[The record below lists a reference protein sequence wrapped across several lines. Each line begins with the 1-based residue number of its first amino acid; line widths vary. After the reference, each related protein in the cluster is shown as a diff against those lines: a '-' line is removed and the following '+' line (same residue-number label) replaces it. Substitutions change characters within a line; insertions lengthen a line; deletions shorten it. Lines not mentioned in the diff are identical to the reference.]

1 MQKLHKMFNPSRTP
15 QNRPLDEKQI
25 KNSAGGYVWELTPWQ
40 RLDRFLVLGTEG
52 GTYYIDEQTLTVENA
67 QNVVALLKED
77 VDSTGSPQGVRV
89 VDRVVEV
96 SVAGR
101 AYKNNAALFVLA
113 LAFTVGDAST
123 KRAAETALPKVART
137 GTHLFTFMEDVNAM
151 RGWGRG
157 LRRAVASWYDSKDL
171 KDLAYQVT
179 KYAQRNGWTHRDA
192 LRLAHPKTQDS
203 SRDGLYRYITG
214 HNDKI
219 EDSRLKIQDSNFQ
232 SSTLNLE
239 SDWINYLAA
248 VEAVKVATN
257 VADVVEAIQR
267 HDLPR
272 EVIPTEM
279 LNKAEV
285 WEALLEKM
293 PMTAMIR
300 NLATMTRVGLLEPMS
315 EAADVIAERL
325 TDASRLRKARIHP
338 IQVLAALNTYQ
349 AGRGMRGSGTWTPVQ
364 TVVDALDMAFYQTFE
379 NVEPTG
385 KRILLALDV
394 SGSMTM
400 GTVGGVVGL
409 TPRVASAAMA
419 LVTAAVERN
428 HQIVGFAAASGGYGG
443 RWGGGVP
450 GMAPVNI
457 SPRQRL
463 DDVVRTIEQV
473 PMGGTDCSL
482 PMRYAL
488 EQNLAFDAF
497 VIYTDN
503 ETWFGDIHPVQAL
516 NEYRRKMGIPSKLI
530 VVAMTGN
537 KFSIADPND
546 AGMLDVVGFST
557 DTPNVMADFIRE

>member
-1 MQKLHKMFNPSRTP
+1 MQKLHKLFNPSRTP

-25 KNSAGGYVWELTPWQ
+25 KNSAGGYVWELTAWQ

-52 GTYYIDEQTLTVENA
+52 GTYYIDEQTLTLENA
-67 QNVVALLKED
+67 QNVIALLKED
-77 VDSTGSPQGVRV
+77 GVRV
-89 VDRVVEV
+89 VERVVEV

-101 AYKNNAALFVLA
+101 AYKNDPALFVLA
-113 LAFTVGDAST
+113 LAFTVGDVAT
-123 KRAAETALPKVART
+123 KRAAENALPKVART
-137 GTHLFTFMEDVNAM
+137 GTHLFTFMEYVNAM

-157 LRRAVASWYDSKDL
+157 LRRAVASWYDSKEL

-214 HNDKI
+214 HNDKLVN
-219 EDSRLKIQDSNFQ
+219 DA
-232 SSTLNLE
+232 
-239 SDWINYLAA
+239 DWAA
-248 VEAVKVATN
+248 YVRVVDAIRNETN
-257 VADVVEAIQR
+257 VATVVEAIKG

-279 LNKAEV
+279 LNTVEV

-300 NLATMTRVGLLEPMS
+300 NLATMTRVGLLGPMS
-315 EAADVIAERL
+315 KASDVIAERL
-325 TDASRLRKARIHP
+325 TDGARLRKARIHP

-349 AGRGMRGSGTWTPVQ
+349 AGRGMRGSATWTPVQ

-379 NVEPTG
+379 NVEATG

-394 SGSMTM
+394 SGSMSM
-400 GTVGGVVGL
+400 GSVGGVVGL
-409 TPRVASAAMA
+409 SPRVASAAMA
-419 LVTAAVERN
+419 LVTAATERN
-428 HQIVGFAAASGGYGG
+428 HAIMGFSTKFM
-443 RWGGGVP
+443 P
-450 GMAPVNI
+450 LNI

-463 DDVVRTIEQV
+463 DDVVKSMNNL
-473 PMGGTDCSL
+473 PFSGTDCAL
-482 PMRYAL
+482 PMVWAL
-488 EQNLAFDAF
+488 QENLAVDAF
-497 VIYTDN
+497 IVYTDS
-503 ETWFGDIHPVQAL
+503 ETWHGKLHPVQAL
-516 NEYRRKMGIPSKLI
+516 NEYRHKMGIAAKLI

>member
-1 MQKLHKMFNPSRTP
+1 MQKLHKLFNPSRTS
-15 QNRPLDEKQI
+15 QNRALDEKQI
-25 KNSAGGYVWELTPWQ
+25 KNSAGGYVWELSPWQ

-67 QNVVALLKED
+67 QNVIALLKED
-77 VDSTGSPQGVRV
+77 GVRV
-89 VDRVVEV
+89 VESVVEV

-101 AYKNNAALFVLA
+101 AYKNDPALFVLA
-113 LAFTVGDAST
+113 LAFTVGDVAT
-123 KRAAETALPKVART
+123 KRAAENALPKVARF
-137 GTHLFTFMEDVNAM
+137 GTHLFTFMEYVNAM

-179 KYAQRNGWTHRDA
+179 KYAQRNGWSHRDA

-214 HNDKI
+214 HNDK
-219 EDSRLKIQDSNFQ
+219 LV
-232 SSTLNLE
+232 
-239 SDWINYLAA
+239 SDADWAA
-248 VEAVKVATN
+248 YVRVVDAIRNETN
-257 VADVVEAIQR
+257 VVTVVEAIKA

-279 LNKAEV
+279 LNTVEV
-285 WEALLEKM
+285 WDALLEKM

-300 NLATMTRVGLLEPMS
+300 NLATMTRVGLLAPMS
-315 EAADVIAERL
+315 KAADVIAERL
-325 TDASRLRKARIHP
+325 TDSARLRKARIHP

-349 AGRGMRGSGTWTPVQ
+349 AGRGMRGSATWTPVQ
-364 TVVDALDMAFYQTFE
+364 TIVDALDMAFYQTFE
-379 NVEPTG
+379 NVETTD

-400 GTVGGVVGL
+400 GSVGGVIGL

-419 LVTAAVERN
+419 LVTAATERN
-428 HQIVGFAAASGGYGG
+428 HAIMGFSTTFM
-443 RWGGGVP
+443 P
-450 GMAPVNI
+450 LNI

-463 DDVVRTIEQV
+463 DDVVKSMNNL
-473 PMGGTDCSL
+473 PFSGTDCAL
-482 PMRYAL
+482 PMVWAL
-488 EQNLAFDAF
+488 QENLAVDAF
-497 VIYTDN
+497 IVYTDN
-503 ETWFGDIHPVQAL
+503 ETWFGKIHPAQAL
-516 NEYRRKMGIPSKLI
+516 NEYRRKMGIPAKLI

-557 DTPNVMADFIRE
+557 DTPNVMADFIKE

>member
-1 MQKLHKMFNPSRTP
+1 MQKLHKLFNPSRTP
-15 QNRPLDEKQI
+15 QNRPLDETQI

-52 GTYYIDEQTLTVENA
+52 GTYYIDEQTLTVDNA
-67 QNVVALLKED
+67 QNVIALLKED
-77 VDSTGSPQGVRV
+77 GVRV
-89 VDRVVEV
+89 IERVVEV

-113 LAFTVGDAST
+113 LAFTVGDVAT

-137 GTHLFTFMEDVNAM
+137 GTHLFTFMEYVNAM

-192 LRLAHPKTQDS
+192 LRLAHPKTQDRG
-203 SRDGLYRYITG
+203 RDGLYRYITG
-214 HNDKI
+214 HSDKLA
-219 EDSRLKIQDSNFQ
+219 DA
-232 SSTLNLE
+232 
-239 SDWINYLAA
+239 DWAA
-248 VEAVKVATN
+248 YVR
-257 VADVVEAIQR
+257 VVEAIKR

-279 LNKAEV
+279 LKEADV
-285 WEALLEKM
+285 WAALLEKM

-300 NLATMTRVGLLEPMS
+300 NLATMTRVGLLTPLS
-315 EAADVIAERL
+315 KASDVIAERL
-325 TDASRLRKARIHP
+325 TDGSRLRKARIHP

-349 AGRGMRGSGTWTPVQ
+349 AGRGMRGSGTWEPVQ

-379 NVEPTG
+379 NVEATG
-385 KRILLALDV
+385 KRVLLALDV
-394 SGSMTM
+394 SGSMGM
-400 GTVGGVVGL
+400 GSVGGVVGL
-409 TPRVASAAMA
+409 SPRVASAAMA
-419 LVTAAVERN
+419 LVTAAREPK
-428 HQIVGFAAASGGYGG
+428 HQIVGFAAAAGGYGG

-450 GMAPVNI
+450 GMAPINI

-463 DDVVRTIEQV
+463 DDAVKTIEKV

-488 EQNLAFDAF
+488 EKDFAFDAF

-503 ETWFGDIHPVQAL
+503 ETWFGDVHPVQAL
-516 NEYRRKMGIPSKLI
+516 NEYRRKMAIAAKLI

-557 DTPNVMADFIRE
+557 DTPNVMADFVRE

>member
-1 MQKLHKMFNPSRTP
+1 
-15 QNRPLDEKQI
+15 
-25 KNSAGGYVWELTPWQ
+25 
-40 RLDRFLVLGTEG
+40 
-52 GTYYIDEQTLTVENA
+52 
-67 QNVVALLKED
+67 
-77 VDSTGSPQGVRV
+77 
-89 VDRVVEV
+89 VVEV

-101 AYKNNAALFVLA
+101 AYKNNPALFVLA
-113 LAFTVGDAST
+113 LAFTVGDAAT
-123 KRAAETALPKVART
+123 KRAAENALPKVART
-137 GTHLFTFMEDVNAM
+137 GTHLFTFMEYVNAM

-157 LRRAVASWYDSKDL
+157 LRRAVASWYDSKNL

-179 KYAQRNGWTHRDA
+179 KYAQRSGWTHRDA
-192 LRLAHPKTQDS
+192 LRLAHPKAQDS

-214 HNDKI
+214 HNDKLVN
-219 EDSRLKIQDSNFQ
+219 DA
-232 SSTLNLE
+232 
-239 SDWINYLAA
+239 DWATYVRVVDAIRN
-248 VEAVKVATN
+248 EMNVATI
-257 VADVVEAIQR
+257 VEAIKG

-279 LNKAEV
+279 LNTVEV
-285 WEALLEKM
+285 WDALLEKM

-300 NLATMTRVGLLEPMS
+300 NLATMTRVGLLTPMS
-315 EAADVIAERL
+315 KAADMIAERL
-325 TDASRLRKARIHP
+325 TDGTRLRKARIHP

-364 TVVDALDMAFYQTFE
+364 TVVDALDMAFYQTFD
-379 NVEPTG
+379 NVEVTG

-394 SGSMTM
+394 SGSMA
-400 GTVGGVVGL
+400 GGSVGGVVGL

-419 LVTAAVERN
+419 LVTASVERN
-428 HQIVGFAAASGGYGG
+428 HHIVGFAAASGGYGG

-463 DDVVRTIEQV
+463 DDVVKTIEKV
-473 PMGGTDCSL
+473 PMGGTDCSV

-488 EQNLAFDAF
+488 EQNLAFNAF

-503 ETWFGDIHPVQAL
+503 ETWFGDVHPAQAL
-516 NEYRRKMGIPSKLI
+516 NDYRRKMGIPAKLI
-530 VVAMTGN
+530 VVAMAGN

-557 DTPNVMADFIRE
+557 DTPNVIADFIRE

>member
-1 MQKLHKMFNPSRTP
+1 MQKLHKLFNPSRTP

-67 QNVVALLKED
+67 QNVIVLLKED
-77 VDSTGSPQGVRV
+77 GVRV
-89 VDRVVEV
+89 VERVVET

-101 AYKNNAALFVLA
+101 AYKNDPALFVLA
-113 LAFTVGDAST
+113 LAFTVGDTAT
-123 KRAAETALPKVART
+123 KRAAENALPKVARI
-137 GTHLFTFMEDVNAM
+137 GTHLFTFMEYVNAM

-171 KDLAYQVT
+171 KDLSYQVT

-214 HNDKI
+214 HSDKLA
-219 EDSRLKIQDSNFQ
+219 DA
-232 SSTLNLE
+232 
-239 SDWINYLAA
+239 DWSAYVRVVDAIKN
-248 VEAVKVATN
+248 ETN
-257 VADVVEAIQR
+257 VATIVEAIKR

-279 LNKAEV
+279 LSKAEV

-315 EAADVIAERL
+315 KASDVIAERL
-325 TDASRLRKARIHP
+325 TDGSRLRKARIHP

-379 NVEPTG
+379 NVEATG
-385 KRILLALDV
+385 KRVLLALDV
-394 SGSMTM
+394 SGSMSM

-419 LVTAAVERN
+419 LVTAATERN
-428 HQIVGFAAASGGYGG
+428 HAIMGFSTTFM
-443 RWGGGVP
+443 P
-450 GMAPVNI
+450 LNI

-463 DDVVRTIEQV
+463 DDVVKSMNNL
-473 PMGGTDCSL
+473 PFSGTDCAL
-482 PMRYAL
+482 PMVWAL
-488 EQNLAFDAF
+488 EKNLAFDAF
-497 VIYTDN
+497 IVYTDN
-503 ETWFGDIHPVQAL
+503 ETWHGKIHPVQAL
-516 NEYRRKMGIPSKLI
+516 NEYRRKMGIAAKLI
-530 VVAMTGN
+530 VVAMAGN

-546 AGMLDVVGFST
+546 AGMLDIVGFST
-557 DTPNVMADFIRE
+557 DTPNVIADFIRE

>member
-1 MQKLHKMFNPSRTP
+1 MQKLHKLFNPSRTP

-67 QNVVALLKED
+67 QNVIALLKED
-77 VDSTGSPQGVRV
+77 GVRV
-89 VDRVVEV
+89 VERVAHV
-96 SVAGR
+96 SVGGR
-101 AYKNNAALFVLA
+101 AYKNDPALFVLA
-113 LAFTVGDAST
+113 LAFTVGDVAT
-123 KRAAETALPKVART
+123 KRAAENALPKVARI
-137 GTHLFTFMEDVNAM
+137 GTHLFTFMEYVNAM

-214 HNDKI
+214 HSDKLAEADWATYI
-219 EDSRLKIQDSNFQ
+219 RVVDAIRNESN
-232 SSTLNLE
+232 
-239 SDWINYLAA
+239 
-248 VEAVKVATN
+248 VATI
-257 VADVVEAIQR
+257 VEAIQR

-300 NLATMTRVGLLEPMS
+300 NLATMTRVGLLAPMS
-315 EAADVIAERL
+315 KAADVIAERL
-325 TDASRLRKARIHP
+325 MDATRLRKARIHP

-379 NVEPTG
+379 NVEATG
-385 KRILLALDV
+385 KRVLLALDV

-400 GTVGGVVGL
+400 GSVGGVIGL
-409 TPRVASAAMA
+409 RPRVASAAMA
-419 LVTAAVERN
+419 LVTAATEPK
-428 HQIVGFAAASGGYGG
+428 HAIMGFSTTFM
-443 RWGGGVP
+443 P
-450 GMAPVNI
+450 LNI

-463 DDVVRTIEQV
+463 DDVVKSMDNL
-473 PMGGTDCSL
+473 PFSGTDCAL
-482 PMRYAL
+482 PMVWAL
-488 EQNLAFDAF
+488 EKGLEFDAF
-497 VIYTDN
+497 VVYTDN
-503 ETWFGDIHPVQAL
+503 ETWFGKIHPVQAL
-516 NEYRRKMGIPSKLI
+516 NDYRRKMGIAAKLI

>member
-1 MQKLHKMFNPSRTP
+1 MQKLHKLFNPSRTL
-15 QNRPLDEKQI
+15 QNRPLDETQI

-52 GTYYIDEQTLTVENA
+52 GTYYIDEQTLTIENA

-77 VDSTGSPQGVRV
+77 GVRV
-89 VDRVVEV
+89 VERVVEV
-96 SVAGR
+96 SLAGR

-113 LAFTVGDAST
+113 LAFTVGDAAT

-137 GTHLFTFMEDVNAM
+137 GTHLFTFMEYVNAM

-171 KDLAYQVT
+171 KDLSYQVT

-214 HNDKI
+214 HSDKLA
-219 EDSRLKIQDSNFQ
+219 DA
-232 SSTLNLE
+232 
-239 SDWINYLAA
+239 DWVTYVRVVDAIKN
-248 VEAVKVATN
+248 ETN
-257 VADVVEAIQR
+257 VATVVEAIKR

-279 LNKAEV
+279 LKEAEV
-285 WEALLEKM
+285 WAALLEKM

-300 NLATMTRVGLLEPMS
+300 NLATMTRIGLLAPMS
-315 EAADVIAERL
+315 KASDVIAERL
-325 TDASRLRKARIHP
+325 TDATRLRKARIHP

-349 AGRGMRGSGTWTPVQ
+349 AGRGMRGSGTWEPVQ

-379 NVEPTG
+379 NVEATG
-385 KRILLALDV
+385 KRVLLALDV
-394 SGSMTM
+394 SGSMGM
-400 GTVGGVVGL
+400 GSVGGVVGL

-419 LVTAAVERN
+419 LVTAATERN
-428 HQIVGFAAASGGYGG
+428 HAIMGFSTEFM
-443 RWGGGVP
+443 P
-450 GMAPVNI
+450 LNI

-463 DDVVRTIEQV
+463 DDVVKSMNNL
-473 PMGGTDCSL
+473 PFSGTDCAL
-482 PMRYAL
+482 PMVWAL
-488 EQNLAFDAF
+488 EKNLAFDAF
-497 VIYTDN
+497 IVYTDN
-503 ETWFGDIHPVQAL
+503 ETWFGKIHPVQAL
-516 NEYRRKMGIPSKLI
+516 NEYRRKMGIAAKLI
-530 VVAMTGN
+530 VVAMAGN

>member
-1 MQKLHKMFNPSRTP
+1 MQKLHKLFNPSRTP
-15 QNRPLDEKQI
+15 QNRPIDEKQI

-77 VDSTGSPQGVRV
+77 GVRV
-89 VDRVVEV
+89 VDRMVEV

-113 LAFTVGDAST
+113 LAFTVGDAAT
-123 KRAAETALPKVART
+123 KRTAETALSKVART
-137 GTHLFTFMEDVNAM
+137 GTHLFTFMEYVNAM

-192 LRLAHPKTQDS
+192 LRLAHPKTQDRG
-203 SRDGLYRYITG
+203 RDGLYRYITG
-214 HNDKI
+214 HNDKLVN
-219 EDSRLKIQDSNFQ
+219 DA
-232 SSTLNLE
+232 
-239 SDWINYLAA
+239 DWAA
-248 VEAVKVATN
+248 YVRVVDAIRNETN
-257 VADVVEAIQR
+257 VSTIVEAIER

-285 WEALLEKM
+285 WDALLEKM

-300 NLATMTRVGLLEPMS
+300 NLATMTRVGLLAPMS
-315 EAADVIAERL
+315 KASDVIAERL

-349 AGRGMRGSGTWTPVQ
+349 AGRGMRSSGTWTPVQ

-379 NVEPTG
+379 NAEATG

-394 SGSMTM
+394 SGSMSM
-400 GTVGGVVGL
+400 GSVGGVVGL

-419 LVTAAVERN
+419 LVTAATESN
-428 HQIVGFAAASGGYGG
+428 HAI
-443 RWGGGVP
+443 
-450 GMAPVNI
+450 MAFSTQFVPVNI

-463 DDVVRTIEQV
+463 DDVVNRV
-473 PMGGTDCSL
+473 SGLPFSGTDCAL
-482 PMRYAL
+482 PMVWAQS
-488 EQNLAFDAF
+488 QNLAFDAF
-497 VIYTDN
+497 VVYTDN
-503 ETWFGDIHPVQAL
+503 ETWYGKIHPVQAL
-516 NEYRRKMGIPSKLI
+516 NEYRRKMGIAAKLI

>member
-1 MQKLHKMFNPSRTP
+1 MQKLHKLFNPSRTP
-15 QNRPLDEKQI
+15 QNRPLDKEQI

-52 GTYYIDEQTLTVENA
+52 GTYYINEQTLTVENA

-77 VDSTGSPQGVRV
+77 GVRV
-89 VDRVVEV
+89 IDRVVEV

-113 LAFTVGDAST
+113 LAFTVGDATT
-123 KRAAETALPKVART
+123 KRAAEIGLPKVART
-137 GTHLFTFMEDVNAM
+137 GTHLFTFMEYVNAM

-157 LRRAVASWYDSKDL
+157 LRRAVASWYDSKEL

-214 HNDKI
+214 HQDKI
-219 EDSRLKIQDSNFQ
+219 EDLRVKVKDSNLH
-232 SSTLNLE
+232 SSLFTLQ
-239 SDWINYLAA
+239 SDWTNYLAA
-248 VEAVKVATN
+248 VDAVKVATN
-257 VADVVEAIQR
+257 VADVVEVINR

-300 NLATMTRVGLLEPMS
+300 NLATMTRVGLLAPMS
-315 EAADVIAERL
+315 KASDVIAERL

-379 NVEPTG
+379 NVEATG
-385 KRILLALDV
+385 KRVLLALDV
-394 SGSMTM
+394 SGSMGM

-419 LVTAAVERN
+419 LVTAATERN
-428 HQIVGFAAASGGYGG
+428 YAIMGFSTTFM
-443 RWGGGVP
+443 P
-450 GMAPVNI
+450 LNI

-463 DDVVRTIEQV
+463 DDVVKSMSNL
-473 PMGGTDCSL
+473 PFSGTDCAL
-482 PMRYAL
+482 PMVWAL

-497 VIYTDN
+497 IVYTDN
-503 ETWFGDIHPVQAL
+503 ETYFGKIHPVQAL
-516 NEYRRKMGIPSKLI
+516 NEYRRKMGITAKLI

>member
-1 MQKLHKMFNPSRTP
+1 MQKLHKLFNPSRTP
-15 QNRPLDEKQI
+15 QNRPLDETQI
-25 KNSAGGYVWELTPWQ
+25 KNSAGGYVWDLTPWQ

-52 GTYYIDEQTLTVENA
+52 GTYYIDEQTLTIENA

-77 VDSTGSPQGVRV
+77 GVRV
-89 VDRVVEV
+89 VERVVEV
-96 SVAGR
+96 SLAGR

-113 LAFTVGDAST
+113 LAFTVGDAAT

-137 GTHLFTFMEDVNAM
+137 GTHLFTFMEYVNAM

-171 KDLAYQVT
+171 KDLSYQVT

-214 HNDKI
+214 HKDKV
-219 EDSRLKIQDSNFQ
+219 EGYKLQVESSQ
-232 SSTLNLE
+232 SSTFNLE
-239 SDWINYLAA
+239 PSTWIAYLDA
-248 VEAVKVATN
+248 VEAVRNTTSVT
-257 VADVVEAIQR
+257 DVVEAIKR

-285 WEALLEKM
+285 WAALLEKM
-293 PMTAMIR
+293 PMTALIR
-300 NLATMTRVGLLEPMS
+300 NLATMTRVGLLAPMS
-315 EAADVIAERL
+315 KAADVIAERL
-325 TDASRLRKARIHP
+325 TDGARLRKARIHP

-349 AGRGMRGSGTWTPVQ
+349 AGRGMRGSSTWTPVQ
-364 TVVDALDMAFYQTFE
+364 TVVDALDIAFYQTFE
-379 NVEPTG
+379 NVEATG
-385 KRILLALDV
+385 KRVLLALDV
-394 SGSMTM
+394 SGSMST
-400 GTVGGVVGL
+400 GSVGGVVGL

-419 LVTAAVERN
+419 LVTAATERN
-428 HQIVGFAAASGGYGG
+428 HAIMGFSTEFM
-443 RWGGGVP
+443 P
-450 GMAPVNI
+450 LNI

-463 DDVVRTIEQV
+463 DDVVKSMNNL
-473 PMGGTDCSL
+473 PFSGTDCAL
-482 PMRYAL
+482 PMVWAL
-488 EQNLAFDAF
+488 EKNLAFDAF
-497 VIYTDN
+497 VVYTDN
-503 ETWFGDIHPVQAL
+503 ETWFGKIHPVQAL
-516 NEYRRKMGIPSKLI
+516 NEYRRKMGIAAKLV

>member
-1 MQKLHKMFNPSRTP
+1 MQKLHKLFNPSRTP
-15 QNRPLDEKQI
+15 QNRPLDETQI
-25 KNSAGGYVWELTPWQ
+25 KNNAGGYVWDLTPWQ

-52 GTYYIDEQTLTVENA
+52 GTYYIDEQTLTIENA

-77 VDSTGSPQGVRV
+77 GVRV
-89 VDRVVEV
+89 VERVVEV
-96 SVAGR
+96 SLAGR

-113 LAFTVGDAST
+113 LAFTVGDAAT

-137 GTHLFTFMEDVNAM
+137 GTHLFTFMEYVNAM

-171 KDLAYQVT
+171 KDLSYQVT

-214 HNDKI
+214 HKDKV
-219 EDSRLKIQDSNFQ
+219 EGYKLQVESSQ
-232 SSTLNLE
+232 SSTFNLE
-239 SDWINYLAA
+239 PSTWIAYLDA
-248 VEAVKVATN
+248 VEAVRNTTSVT
-257 VADVVEAIQR
+257 DVVEAIKR

-285 WEALLEKM
+285 WAALLEKM
-293 PMTAMIR
+293 PMTALIR
-300 NLATMTRVGLLEPMS
+300 NLATMTRVGLLAPMS
-315 EAADVIAERL
+315 KAADVIAERL
-325 TDASRLRKARIHP
+325 TDGARLRKARIHP

-349 AGRGMRGSGTWTPVQ
+349 AGRGMRGSSTWTPVQ
-364 TVVDALDMAFYQTFE
+364 TVVDALDIAFYQTFE
-379 NVEPTG
+379 NVEATG
-385 KRILLALDV
+385 KRVLLALDV
-394 SGSMTM
+394 SGSMST
-400 GTVGGVVGL
+400 GSVGGVVGL

-419 LVTAAVERN
+419 LVTAATERN
-428 HQIVGFAAASGGYGG
+428 HAIMGFSTEFM
-443 RWGGGVP
+443 P
-450 GMAPVNI
+450 LNI

-463 DDVVRTIEQV
+463 DDVVKSMNNL
-473 PMGGTDCSL
+473 PFSGTDCAL
-482 PMRYAL
+482 PMVWAL
-488 EQNLAFDAF
+488 EKNLAFDAF
-497 VIYTDN
+497 VVYTDN
-503 ETWFGDIHPVQAL
+503 ETWFGKIHPVQAL
-516 NEYRRKMGIPSKLI
+516 NEYRRKMGIAAKLV